1 MEKLL
6 SSIAIRAALVKI
18 SSLPKCNIFAI
29 DEGFGSLDSDNLNE
43 MKNLFEYLKTLFD
56 HILIITHIEGMQD
69 VCDNIINVEKKD
81 GFSRILLN

>member
-1 MEKLL
+1 
-6 SSIAIRAALVKI
+6 
-18 SSLPKCNIFAI
+18 
-29 DEGFGSLDSDNLNE
+29 